1 MLREDGIVVKVTYVL
16 GDAFDS
22 CSASKEAMITAASQ
36 GERGASAEQH
46 HQQCVPLSCV
56 VCILLKSFTTNCLRL
71 CYTRR
76 FAGNICATMYEP

>member
-36 GERGASAEQH
+36 
-46 HQQCVPLSCV
+46 
-56 VCILLKSFTTNCLRL
+56 CILQAKEMGGFSYTTPSTMSSPFLRSVHL
-71 CYTRR
+71 
-76 FAGNICATMYEP
+76 I